1 MLEADPAQ
9 VRRVQCRISGMV
21 EMPSKLSVHA
31 ARQDKAVRFE
41 TRNAAGE
48 TVIGRGVL
56 LLQ

>member
-1 MLEADPAQ
+1 
-9 VRRVQCRISGMV
+9 MV
-21 EMPSKLSVHA
+21 EMPSQLSVHA
-31 ARQDKAVRFE
+31 GLQDNTARFE